1 MFPVRRKK
9 NSEGLVKDKEQKSW
23 SMRDKQNRAIATT
36 AQTIEMDGET
46 GYEVCLHALYLR

>member
-1 MFPVRRKK
+1 M
-9 NSEGLVKDKEQKSW
+9 KDKEQKSW